1 MAEETERERRIFQLQ
16 MCEVSSWCSNILFN
30 YLIHNSFIGDLI
42 MEGTVLSLEYIIN
55 V

>member
-1 MAEETERERRIFQLQ
+1 MVQQYTFYFL
-16 MCEVSSWCSNILFN
+16 N